1 MAKGKLLLIALSE
14 NKDEETFEVRW
25 AGTLAGTI
33 VVPKDSDKPIE
44 FKKTVLVKPSQLR
57 LIAGHLYK
65 QFKKEICIHGSRKTI
80 IFGAKDFEKQ
90 NQTIK
95 KTADVTWKRYYNM
108 VNKYMGKYREFDNNG
123 KICVEFVLKK
133 MIKLDEALFEISVFL
148 KKYSMIKLSVMQI
161 MPKPITIDNTTSQSE
176 IKSILVHVL
185 TWEQVKKFSDSKTQT
200 TLTTHSGPEETK
212 KEPDDVQ
219 KYSIVNRTVK
229 TNIDPRITTHPLT
242 LFCNKNKTIEESKEI
257 AQQKAN
263 ESFTLVKL
271 LDSNSRFVCNIYPTI
286 TAEEYD
292 EKYRNRVKAS
302 MYQRVSERQIGD

>member
-33 VVPKDSDKPIE
+33 VVPKNSDKPIE

-65 QFKKEICIHGSRKTI
+65 QFKKEICIHGPRKTI

-90 NQTIK
+90 
-95 KTADVTWKRYYNM
+95 KTKRVADTEWKRYYNM
-108 VNKYMGKYREFDNNG
+108 INKYIGKYREFEQKG
-123 KICVEFVLKK
+123 KIGAELVLKK
-133 MIKLDEALFEISVFL
+133 KISTKDALFEISIFL
-148 KKYSMIKLSVMQI
+148 KKYPMIKLSVMQVTQNPVDI
-161 MPKPITIDNTTSQSE
+161 DDKMSKSTIE
-176 IKSILVHVL
+176 SIVIHVL
-185 TWEQVKKFSDSKTQT
+185 TWEQVKSNAVSDSKTQT
-200 TLTTHSGPEETK
+200 TLTTHSEPEETK

-292 EKYRNRVKAS
+292 EKCRNRVKAS
-302 MYQRVSERQIGD
+302 MYQSVSERQIGD